1 MVKNIVKA
9 YFPSTIGMLMLAV
22 ALTHKRAPH
31 QRRWNT
37 ELERLNTEN
46 IMFLMADD
54 NVIYHTSS
62 IDRYWIDGNQVI
74 AQLKEGGR
82 VKFPASCDIRIRRA
96 HFTSIPAS
104 PGTFYIGI
112 VEEVGVPTSIW
123 LKPVIAWL
131 VGNGGPPV
139 PVTTDGEEDDVTN
152 EYAILHPTGRVSRW
166 EQPDTNG
173 LGRFLEQLN
182 LDDAA
187 IDDAITDA
195 RAAGAMLR

>member
-1 MVKNIVKA
+1 
-9 YFPSTIGMLMLAV
+9 
-22 ALTHKRAPH
+22 
-31 QRRWNT
+31 
-37 ELERLNTEN
+37 
-46 IMFLMADD
+46 MFLRSDSNMF
-54 NVIYHTSS
+54 YHISS

-82 VKFPASCDIRIRRA
+82 VQFPASYQARLQRA
-96 HFTSIPAS
+96 HFTSTPAM

-112 VEEVGVPTSIW
+112 VDEGGAPTSIW
-123 LKPVIAWL
+123 IKPVIAWL

-139 PVTTDGEEDDVTN
+139 SVTTDGEEDDVTN

-173 LGRFLEQLN
+173 LSRFLEQLN